1 MSRRLDAGWVAEL
14 VAQHLLDADE
24 AAEVMADLVTGRPTE
39 VFKL

>member
-14 VAQHLLDADE
+14 VAEHLLDEDE
-24 AAEVMADLVTGRPTE
+24 ALEVMADLVTGRPTE

>member
-14 VAQHLLDADE
+14 VAQHLLDEDE